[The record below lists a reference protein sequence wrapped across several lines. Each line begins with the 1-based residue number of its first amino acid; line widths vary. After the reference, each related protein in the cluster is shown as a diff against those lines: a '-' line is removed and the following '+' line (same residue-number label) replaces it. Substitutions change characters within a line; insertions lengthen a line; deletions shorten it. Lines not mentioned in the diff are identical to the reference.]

1 MCLPRGCLLGG
12 CDSSH
17 LSLAHWGEACIMVLS
32 SCTGRVKSS
41 RTSQAVL
48 ARGLLEHS
56 PV

>member
-32 SCTGRVKSS
+32 SCTGRVESS